1 MFDTTSKFP
10 KIFVYM
16 LASLAVIIFI
26 GMFFSLK
33 FVSAMYFLA
42 LLISAVVLILDR
54 KYGTILTNY
63 KLTFFLFDLINL
75 IAVIAITY
83 YESSKHTVVLNIFLI
98 SLIVIETLLMV
109 LDIFFIQFRTY

>member
-16 LASLAVIIFI
+16 LASIAIIIFI

-33 FVSAMYFLA
+33 FVSAMYFIA
-42 LLISAVVLILDR
+42 LLISFVVLILDR

-75 IAVIAITY
+75 MSVIAIIY
-83 YESSKHTVVLNIFLI
+83 YEFTKHTLVLNIFLI
-98 SLIVIETLLMV
+98 ALIV
-109 LDIFFIQFRTY
+109 F